1 MADREINAPGAPRSP
16 QPLTAYGRNSILAA
30 AFLAWMFG
38 GVALGL
44 FPLAARP
51 ATIGLLYP
59 TPSSASSAGRPG
71 ALTKEQEA
79 VVGNWF
85 ARYTCAFL
93 IGAGVG
99 GFLFGWLGDRFGRKK
114 ALAWSVLCFTLFTA
128 PSAWAR
134 SPEELLVLRFLACL
148 GVGGVW
154 PNGIAL
160 ASEAWS
166 EVSRPT
172 LAGLFGTAANVG
184 IVGIAIWGIWFSVN
198 KDNWH
203 EVMLVCA
210 APFPLGLLIWFAV
223 PESPRWLASRTSA
236 VSQGAGP
243 TRMWDVFKPPH
254 LQLTLLGI
262 VLGTIPLFGNWS
274 GGNWLVPWSDA
285 VAEQA
290 AARSDATE
298 ESPAQRARANQSR
311 KAWTQFARSSGASIG
326 SLIGGWLASLL
337 GRRLVYFLI
346 SVGSWGVSAYIFRFL
361 TPLDPQFLSWTFLL
375 GFVTTIYFGWLP
387 LFLPELFPTEIRST
401 GSGVTFNF
409 GRIITAAGVLGAG
422 MLLKAFDS
430 DYAKVL
436 AVTSSVYLAGMFVI
450 WFAPDTSKKRLGVE

>member
-1 MADREINAPGAPRSP
+1 MMSSFHAAPAPTA
-16 QPLTAYGRNSILAA
+16 LTSAGRNAILAS

-51 ATIGLLYP
+51 ATIALLYP
-59 TPSSASSAGRPG
+59 APPSASASGPKT
-71 ALTKEQEA
+71 LTKAQEA
-79 VVGNWF
+79 VIGKWF

-93 IGAGVG
+93 TGAGVG
-99 GFLFGWLGDRFGRKK
+99 GLLFGWMGDRYGRKN
-114 ALAWSVLCFTLFTA
+114 ALAWSVLCFTGFTA
-128 PSAWAR
+128 PCAWAT
-134 SPEELLVLRFLACL
+134 SPEQLLVLRFLACL

-172 LAGLFGTAANVG
+172 LAGIFGTAANVG
-184 IVGIAIWGIWFSVN
+184 IVGIALWGIRFAVT
-198 KDNWH
+198 KENWH

-210 APFPLGLLIWFAV
+210 APFPLGLLIWFFV
-223 PESPRWLASRTSA
+223 PESPRWLASRGHREGTTAKPQVSA
-236 VSQGAGP
+236 
-243 TRMWDVFKPPH
+243 WEVFKPPY
-254 LQLTLLGI
+254 LRLTLLGTL
-262 VLGTIPLFGNWS
+262 LGTIPLFGNWS
-274 GGNWLVPWSDA
+274 GGNWLVPWSD
-285 VAEQA
+285 QA
-290 AARSDATE
+290 AERAAATQV
-298 ESPAQRARANQSR
+298 SSAPRPDNARANQAR

-346 SVGSWGVSAYIFRFL
+346 SIGSWGVSVYIFRYL
-361 TPLDPQFLSWTFLL
+361 TPLDPNFLYWTFAL

-387 LFLPELFPTEIRST
+387 LFLPELFPVEVRST

-409 GRIITAAGVLGAG
+409 GRFVTAGGVLANGVL
-422 MLLKAFDS
+422 MSVFES

-436 AVTSSVYLAGMFVI
+436 AVTSSVYLLGMFVI
-450 WFAPDTSKKRLGVE
+450 WLAPDTSQQKLGVE